1 MGATAVGAGVSVGLL
16 VGVGVT
22 ETDGDGDPHG
32 ECDGRSDGVRVGAG
46 GIGMPLAQT
55 HITTLATWTRW

>member
-1 MGATAVGAGVSVGLL
+1 VGATVVGVGVG

-22 ETDGDGDPHG
+22 ETDGDGGTHG
-32 ECDGRSDGVRVGAG
+32 ECDGRCDGVQVGVGAG

-55 HITTLATWTRW
+55 HITTSATWTRW

>member
-32 ECDGRSDGVRVGAG
+32 ECDGRSDG
-46 GIGMPLAQT
+46 IGMPLAQT